1 MSLRRF
7 WAVAHKE
14 FRHVQRDRRL
24 LFLVTVSPAIMLVT
38 FAYLFSFDSSSAQLA
53 IFDRDRSP
61 QSRGLLQAIGA
72 DSDLVVVGEARAYD
86 ELRSAMQAGKIKVGV
101 VIPPGF
107 GQKLVA
113 GETAEVQIVGDG
125 SDPINS
131 SVQMARLS
139 SRISDWAA
147 PYRRVDARL
156 PIEVRDLAWFNP
168 DLKSSHSMVPAL
180 LAIVLILPGM
190 AVALALTREK
200 ELGSFE
206 GLAATP
212 VQAGEYI
219 LGKLIP
225 YIVYGLVGAAGAVA
239 VALLWFQTPF
249 RGGALNLVAMI
260 AIYLWA
266 TLGISI
272 LLAGFMATQ
281 STALR
286 AVLLL
291 FLVPSLFLSGILL
304 PVDPS
309 ARLTANSLPATHFV
323 TISRG
328 LFLKG
333 LGWQALGPSV
343 FTLLMMGL
351 GSIVLAVVTFRKRV
365 G

>member
-1 MSLRRF
+1 M
-7 WAVAHKE
+7 
-14 FRHVQRDRRL
+14 QRDRRL

-38 FAYLFSFDSSSAQLA
+38 FAYLFSFDVSSARLA
-53 IFDRDRSP
+53 FFDRDRTP

-72 DSDLVVVGEARAYD
+72 DRDLVVVGEARAYD
-86 ELRSAMQAGKIKVGV
+86 DLRTQMQAGKIKVGV

-107 GQKLVA
+107 GEKLVA
-113 GETAEVQIVGDG
+113 GETAEVQVLGDG

-131 SVQMARLS
+131 SIQMARLAS
-139 SRISDWAA
+139 WIGLWGR
-147 PYRRVDARL
+147 PYQRVAARL

-168 DLKSSHSMVPAL
+168 DLKSSYSMVPAL

-190 AVALALTREK
+190 AVALAMTREK

-212 VQAGEYI
+212 VRAGEYI

-225 YIVYGLVGAAGAVA
+225 YIAYGLVGAAGAVG
-239 VALLWFQTPF
+239 VALVWFQVPL
-249 RGGALNLVAMI
+249 RGNAANLIAMI

-272 LLAGFMATQ
+272 LLASFMSTQ

-286 AVLLL
+286 AILLL

-323 TISRG
+323 AISRG

-333 LGWQALGPSV
+333 LGWQALGPPI

-351 GSIVLAVVTFRKRV
+351 VAIVLAIVTFRKRV

>member
-1 MSLRRF
+1 MSLRRL
-7 WAVAHKE
+7 WAIAHKE

-38 FAYLFSFDSSSAQLA
+38 FAYLFSFDSSSARVA
-53 IFDRDRSP
+53 FYDRDRSI
-61 QSRGLLQAIGA
+61 QSRGLLQAIST
-72 DSDLVVVGEARAYD
+72 DRDLVVTGEAQDYSA
-86 ELRSAMQAGKIKVGV
+86 LRSDMRAGQIKVGV

-107 GQKLVA
+107 GAKLVS
-113 GETAEVQIVGDG
+113 GERADVQVLGDG

-139 SRISDWAA
+139 SMISAWSQ
-147 PYRRVDARL
+147 PYQQMAVRM

-168 DLKSSHSMVPAL
+168 DLKSSYSMVPAL

-206 GLAATP
+206 GLATTP
-212 VQAGEYI
+212 VQASEYI

-225 YIVYGLVGAAGAVA
+225 YITYGLAGAAGAVA
-239 VALLWFQTPF
+239 VALLWFQVPF
-249 RGGALNLVAMI
+249 RGNAFNLATMI
-260 AIYLWA
+260 VIYLWA

-272 LLAGFMATQ
+272 LLASFMSTQ

-304 PVDPS
+304 PVDPN

-323 TISRG
+323 TISRS

-333 LGWQALGPSV
+333 LGWQALGEPI
-343 FTLLMMGL
+343 FILLMMGL
-351 GSIVLAVVTFRKRV
+351 GSITLAILTFRKRV

>member
-1 MSLRRF
+1 MSLRRL
-7 WAVAHKE
+7 WAIAHKE

-38 FAYLFSFDSSSAQLA
+38 FAYLFSFDSTSAQVA
-53 IFDRDRSP
+53 FFDRDRSP
-61 QSRGLLQAIGA
+61 QSRGLLQAIST
-72 DSDLVVVGEARAYD
+72 DRDLVVVDEVRAYD
-86 ELRSAMQAGKIKVGV
+86 DLRADMQAGRIKVGV

-107 GQKLVA
+107 GQKLAA
-113 GETAEVQIVGDG
+113 GETADVQVLGDG

-131 SVQMARLS
+131 SAQMARLS
-139 SRISDWAA
+139 SMISAWAQ
-147 PYRRVDARL
+147 PYQRLAVRL
-156 PIEVRDLAWFNP
+156 PIEVRDLTWFNP
-168 DLKSSHSMVPAL
+168 DLASSYSMVPAL

-212 VQAGEYI
+212 VQGGEYI

-225 YIVYGLVGAAGAVA
+225 YVVYGLVGAAGAVA
-239 VALLWFQTPF
+239 VALLWFQVPF
-249 RGGALNLVAMI
+249 RGSPFNLVAMI

-266 TLGISI
+266 TLSISI
-272 LLAGFMATQ
+272 LLASFMSTQ

-286 AVLLL
+286 AILLL

-323 TISRG
+323 VISRG

-333 LGWQALGPSV
+333 LGWQALGSPI

-351 GSIVLAVVTFRKRV
+351 GAISFAIVAFRKRV

>member
-1 MSLRRF
+1 MSLRRL
-7 WAVAHKE
+7 WAIIHKE

-24 LFLVTVSPAIMLVT
+24 LFLVTVSPSIMLVT
-38 FAYLFSFDSSSAQLA
+38 FAYLFSFDSTSVRVSF
-53 IFDRDRSP
+53 FDRDRSP
-61 QSRGLLQAIGA
+61 QSRGLLQAINT
-72 DSDLVVVGEARAYD
+72 DHDLIMTDEVQAYD
-86 ELRSAMQAGKIKVGV
+86 DLRAAMQAGQIKVGI

-107 GQKLVA
+107 GEKLVSGQA
-113 GETAEVQIVGDG
+113 TDVQILGDG

-131 SVQMARLS
+131 SAQMARLAS
-139 SRISDWAA
+139 MISAWSL
-147 PYRRVDARL
+147 PYQRL
-156 PIEVRDLAWFNP
+156 IGRSPIEVRDLIWFNP

-206 GLAATP
+206 SLATTP
-212 VQAGEYI
+212 VRASEYI

-225 YIVYGLVGAAGAVA
+225 YIAYGLIGAGGAVA
-239 VALLWFQTPF
+239 VALFWFQVPF
-249 RGGALNLVAMI
+249 RGSALNLVMMI
-260 AIYLWA
+260 IIYLWA

-272 LLAGFMATQ
+272 LLASFMSTQ

-304 PVDPS
+304 PVDPN

-333 LGWQALGPSV
+333 LSWQALGAPI
-343 FTLLMMGL
+343 FTLLIMGL
-351 GSIVLAVVTFRKRV
+351 GAVTLAILTFRKRV